1 LSADRRRTVPGLV
14 AGLLLLTL
22 AGCTSAAA
30 EAAGPVATT
39 TVTAVP
45 ADATTQRIAEV
56 EFARQCAVTGQA
68 FADESA
74 FTTDLDDRLAAAG
87 LTHAAWKD
95 WHDALAGSPELL
107 TQVSEVNAAGC
118 PAA

>member
-1 LSADRRRTVPGLV
+1 LSADLRSTVPGLV
-14 AGLLLLTL
+14 AGIVLLALG
-22 AGCTSAAA
+22 GCTSAAA
-30 EAAGPVATT
+30 EVSAAAPTT

-74 FTTDLDDRLAAAG
+74 FTTDLDARLGAAG
-87 LTHAAWKD
+87 LTHAQWKD
-95 WHDALAGSPELL
+95 WHDALAVSPDLL
-107 TQVSEVNAAGC
+107 AQVSAVGAPGC
-118 PAA
+118 PPA

>member
-1 LSADRRRTVPGLV
+1 MSADRRTVPGLV

-30 EAAGPVATT
+30 EDATPAATT
-39 TVTAVP
+39 TVAAVP
-45 ADATTQRIAEV
+45 ADATTQQLAAV

-74 FTTDLDDRLAAAG
+74 FTTDLDDRLAAVG
-87 LTHAAWKD
+87 LTHQQWKD
-95 WHDALAGSPELL
+95 WHDALPASPDLL
-107 TQVSEVNAAGC
+107 AQVAEVGAAGC
-118 PAA
+118 PAS